1 MFIASQSCQ
10 RSPEN
15 DSLSKSKSER
25 CDVKLS
31 DFEALIP
38 LHQKLTAPAPDEW
51 LFDHQESGQSLKGEV
66 GNNVLS
72 KRKVR
77 VKRGI

>member
-51 LFDHQESGQSLKGEV
+51 LFDHQESGQSLKGT
-66 GNNVLS
+66 S
-72 KRKVR
+72 KNSNI
-77 VKRGI
+77 GI